1 MASLHETVVGI
12 GGDMQC
18 GTLGPFTLEPD
29 EFVTWAQSVIP
40 KNTHWGPVFG
50 TNQWFRMAISMASP
64 SADTNL
70 PGTSVSIADTAS
82 TGRYGEA
89 VIIDENGNA
98 FPALTVINTSELTG
112 GAGQLAT
119 VYFNWFSVYKGI
131 YDVDT
136 TQSVT

>member
-1 MASLHETVVGI
+1 MTVVGI

-18 GTLGPFTLEPD
+18 GTLGPFTLEPN
-29 EFVTWAQSVIP
+29 EFVTWAQPVLP
-40 KNTHWGPVFG
+40 RDAHVGTVFG
-50 TNQWFRMAISMASP
+50 ANQWFRMAISMASP
-64 SADTNL
+64 TADTNL

-82 TGRYGEA
+82 TGRYGDA

-119 VYFNWFSVYKGI
+119 VYFNWLSVYKGI
-131 YDVDT
+131 YAVNT
-136 TQSVT
+136 INS

>member
-1 MASLHETVVGI
+1 MANPEETVVGI
-12 GGDMQC
+12 GGNMQC
-18 GTLGPFTLEPD
+18 GTVGPFTLEPD
-29 EFVTWAQSVIP
+29 VFVTWALSVLP
-40 KNTHWGPVFG
+40 ANAHWGTVFG

-82 TGRYGEA
+82 TGRYGDA

-119 VYFNWFSVYKGI
+119 VYFDWLSVRKGI
-131 YDVDT
+131 YAVDT
-136 TQSVT
+136 GS

>member
-1 MASLHETVVGI
+1 MAGQRRGELFYAAHDMPVYPI

-18 GTLGPFTLEPD
+18 GASGPFTLEPGY
-29 EFVTWAQSVIP
+29 FVTWVQSP
-40 KNTHWGPVFG
+40 GTVFG
-50 TNQWFRMAISMASP
+50 TNRWFRMAISM
-64 SADTNL
+64 ADTNL

-82 TGRYGEA
+82 TGRYGDA

-119 VYFNWFSVYKGI
+119 VYFNWLSVAKGI
-131 YDVDT
+131 YVVD
-136 TQSVT
+136 QWQ

>member
-1 MASLHETVVGI
+1 MAIIEDTVVGI

-29 EFVTWAQSVIP
+29 TFVTWGQSVLP
-40 KNTHWGPVFG
+40 GKTHWGTVFG
-50 TNQWFRMAISMASP
+50 VDQWFRMAISMASP

-82 TGRYGEA
+82 TGRYGDA
-89 VIIDENGNA
+89 VIIDENRNA

-119 VYFNWFSVYKGI
+119 VYFNWLSVYKGI
-131 YDVDT
+131 YAVDT
-136 TQSVT
+136 SS

>member
-1 MASLHETVVGI
+1 MASLKETVVGI
-12 GGDMQC
+12 GGGMQC

-29 EFVTWAQSVIP
+29 EFVTWGQSVLP
-40 KNTHWGPVFG
+40 ERSHWGVVFG
-50 TNQWFRMAISMASP
+50 TDQWFRMAISMASP
-64 SADTNL
+64 SADINL

-82 TGRYGEA
+82 TGRYGDA

-119 VYFNWFSVYKGI
+119 VFFNWLSVHKGI
-131 YDVDT
+131 YAV
-136 TQSVT
+136 

>member
-1 MASLHETVVGI
+1 MASPEEAVVGI

-18 GTLGPFTLEPD
+18 GTLGPFTLQPN
-29 EFVTWAQSVIP
+29 EFVTWAQSVLP
-40 KNTHWGPVFG
+40 ENAHWGAVFG
-50 TNQWFRMAISMASP
+50 SNQWFRMAISMASP

-70 PGTSVSIADTAS
+70 PGTSVSVADTAS
-82 TGRYGEA
+82 TGRFGDA

-119 VYFNWFSVYKGI
+119 VFFNWLSVNKGI
-131 YDVDT
+131 YAVDT
-136 TQSVT
+136 TP